1 MGAKAISCCLLLFLL
16 LTFFIF
22 RVVKRP
28 RVVNAAEEQ
37 ALIITIPLH
46 SGKTGNAEERNKRLY
61 ALEDQLIVAIKESGA
76 GEYDGNE
83 IGEGV
88 FTIYIY
94 GPSAERL
101 FSVVRPILK
110 KFRPPAGSYLI
121 KRYGKPGSK
130 QDRVALDDDDVPP
143 ARTAMLKFSELSHE
157 DRKRLDLQRAIVAAA
172 AEQRYFASSLR
183 KTEAD
188 LPVLQRLIDD
198 KAFSKSQ
205 TYELQS
211 LGIAFGDVMASE
223 LPLRWVMVTDEYGTD
238 PTLRFKGTTVQIN
251 ALTMI
256 SKRLEKDEKVNLS
269 ELLRITRE
277 QVTRLSESDNP

>member
-1 MGAKAISCCLLLFLL
+1 MSAKAICCFLLLFLL
-16 LTFFIF
+16 LTFFSF
-22 RVVKRP
+22 RVVESP

-101 FSVVRPILK
+101 FSVVGPILK
-110 KFRPPAGSYLI
+110 TFRPPAGSYLI

-130 QDRVALDDDDVPP
+130 QDRVALDGDDAPP
-143 ARTAMLKFSELSHE
+143 TKLKFSEFSQE
-157 DRKRLDLQRAIVAAA
+157 DKKRLDQQRAIVAAA
-172 AEQRYFASSLR
+172 AKQRYGTSSLR

-188 LPVLQRLIDD
+188 LAVLQRLIDD

-211 LGIAFGDVMASE
+211 LGIAFGDVLASE

-256 SKRLEKDEKVNLS
+256 SKRVEKDEKVNLS
-269 ELLRITRE
+269 DLLRITRE